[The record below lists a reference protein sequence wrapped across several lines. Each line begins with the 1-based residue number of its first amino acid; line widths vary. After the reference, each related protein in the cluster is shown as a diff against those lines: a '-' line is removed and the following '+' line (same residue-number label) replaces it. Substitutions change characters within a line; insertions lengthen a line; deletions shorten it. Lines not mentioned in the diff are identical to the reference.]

1 MPKPPSRLPPMTAVR
16 AFEAAARHQSFTRA
30 AEELGMT
37 QAAVS
42 YQIKVLEDR
51 IGAPLFVRL
60 PRQVALTPLGQ
71 RLAPAVSEAFEM
83 LRVAFAGTG
92 RVVDNVISI
101 SVIPAIAA
109 QWLVPRLGRFQL
121 AHPGYAV
128 QLDASNGMVDFAQ
141 GDFDLAIRNGLGS
154 WPGLE
159 AVELLPSHFTA
170 MCSPGLIEG
179 VALSGPADILKL
191 PILSPRDSWW
201 PQWFAEAGVGA
212 VDLSDRPDH
221 SYNTQ
226 AFEGPAAAAGQG
238 VALLNPFFFAADLAA
253 GRLVQIF
260 DLVVKA
266 DRSYWIVYPK
276 ARRRSAKIQAF
287 AAWLLAEA
295 AGDAAKAAAHEE
307 GRRADRPSGPAAG

>member
-128 QLDASNGMVDFAQ
+128 QLDASNGMVDFAR
-141 GDFDLAIRNGLGS
+141 DFDLAIRNGLGS